1 MHRRRRNNRGS
12 VSKNLNNDDSDEDR
26 GMWLVYTFL
35 LTTNKTLSTLFTHP
49 FSHSVC
55 NNGYQMLSGVHGKR

>member
-26 GMWLVYTFL
+26 GMLVYTFL
-35 LTTNKTLSTLFTHP
+35 VTRSKALTTLFMHP

-55 NNGYQMLSGVHGKR
+55 NNGNQMLSGVHGKR